1 MTTIIKIKKNKPAFR
16 ALIRI
21 AKELEKAD
29 HASISI
35 IEQKKDQP
43 PMEIIMPQ
51 RSPANVF
58 AYFEQLKDFPTLE
71 QLRTKAWPAI

>member
-35 IEQKKDQP
+35 IEQKNDQSAL
-43 PMEIIMPQ
+43 EIIMPQ
-51 RSPANVF
+51 RSPAN
-58 AYFEQLKDFPTLE
+58 ACTYFDQLQDFPTLE
-71 QLRTKAWPAI
+71 QLRQEAWPAI

>member
-1 MTTIIKIKKNKPAFR
+1 MTTIIKIKKNKPAFK

-35 IEQKKDQP
+35 VEQKDDHP
-43 PMEIIMPQ
+43 SHELIMPQ
-51 RSPANVF
+51 KSPASAF
-58 AYFEQLKDFPTLE
+58 AYFDQLQDFPTIE
-71 QLRTKAWPAI
+71 QIRKQA

>member
-1 MTTIIKIKKNKPAFR
+1 MTTIIKITKNKPAFR

-35 IEQKKDQP
+35 VEQKSDHHTH
-43 PMEIIMPQ
+43 EIIMPQ
-51 RSPANVF
+51 KPPASAF
-58 AYFEQLKDFPTLE
+58 AYFDQLQDFPTIE
-71 QLRTKAWPAI
+71 QIRKQAWPEI